1 MPSLAELEKGALM
14 LGEVKLYP
22 QVALPHTLPP
32 QDIGCDPGHLPG
44 SPVLSGPQEGLSTC
58 SVLMTSSDPGGVLS
72 ASWLLPWLRSLGIS
86 WEHEALSEQ
95 WQET

>member
-22 QVALPHTLPP
+22 QVALPHTHPP
-32 QDIGCDPGHLPG
+32 QDPGHLPG

-72 ASWLLPWLRSLGIS
+72 ASWLLPWLRSLRIS
-86 WEHEALSEQ
+86 WEHEALSGQ
-95 WQET
+95 WQEK